1 MVLQE
6 LSCELYAF
14 ECVAGWAMQKGEE
27 EEEEEDDDDDDE
39 FRRRRRRRRRTRSF
53 HATDQSN
60 LFFLEPK
67 CSYTA
72 EPNASLAS
80 PLPHTLTRDRDL

>member
-27 EEEEEDDDDDDE
+27 EEEEEEEAAAAAD
-39 FRRRRRRRRRTRSF
+39 S
-53 HATDQSN
+53 QLS
-60 LFFLEPK
+60 
-67 CSYTA
+67 
-72 EPNASLAS
+72 
-80 PLPHTLTRDRDL
+80 RDRPIKTSFF